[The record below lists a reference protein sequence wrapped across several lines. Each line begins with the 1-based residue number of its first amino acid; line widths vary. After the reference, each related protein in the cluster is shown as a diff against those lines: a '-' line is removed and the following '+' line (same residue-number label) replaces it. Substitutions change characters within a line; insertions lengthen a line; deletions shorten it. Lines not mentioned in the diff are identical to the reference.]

1 MHITT
6 ALREYLDSL
15 SFAPPARASLIIR
28 EAMNGNI
35 PELVAE
41 GSFDADGDS
50 DEIGDVHTVYNCRT
64 DRFDAQAALS
74 ADEYRAVMSK
84 AQEQAPA
91 PTQVNESQPAAES
104 AE

>member
-1 MHITT
+1 MTHYET
-6 ALREYLDSL
+6 YCDSL
-15 SFAPPARASLIIR
+15 SLAPSALASVIIK

-84 AQEQAPA
+84 IQEQTPSPVQENAP
-91 PTQVNESQPAAES
+91 QPAADS